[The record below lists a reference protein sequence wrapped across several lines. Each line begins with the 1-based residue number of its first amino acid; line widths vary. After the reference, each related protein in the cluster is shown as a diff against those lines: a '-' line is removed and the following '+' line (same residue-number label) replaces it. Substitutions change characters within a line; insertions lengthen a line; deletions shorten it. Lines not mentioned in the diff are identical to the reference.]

1 MKIIVLNGSP
11 KGDVSVTM
19 QYVHFI
25 QKKFPQHELKIL
37 NISQR
42 INAIENDD
50 AFRGII
56 DEVRSANGVL
66 WAFPLYFLLVPS
78 NYKRFIELIW
88 ERGAEAAFKDK
99 YAASL
104 STSIHF
110 YDHIAHN
117 YINAISDDLDMKF
130 AGGFSASMYDLLE
143 EKERKRLTL
152 FAEHLFDTIEN
163 NVPMPRNFRP
173 LIHSSIEYVPGDVQN
188 KIRVNGQKVVVL
200 TDTKDVGT
208 NLGRMLRQFTG
219 MFSGGIEVVDL
230 NDVDIKG
237 GCTGCIQ
244 CGYDNSCLYGDK
256 DGYIEF
262 FNTTVKSASILVL
275 AGSIKDRYLSSRW
288 KLFFDRSFFNN
299 HVPVMRGKQLGFIIS
314 GPLSQIPNLKQA
326 LEGYFEVQ
334 QAGIVDFVTDEF
346 GDSAEID
353 ALLLSLAQRLIRSA
367 NDGYAKPASFLG
379 VGGKKVARDDIYGQL
394 RFPFRAD
401 HNFYKKNGLYDFPQK
416 DYKSRITNL
425 MMMLMSRIPSI
436 RKEIYTKR
444 MKTEMIK
451 PLQKVLEREL
461 NRKHLQDL

>member
-19 QYVHFI
+19 QYVHFV

-42 INAIENDD
+42 IKAIEKEDK
-50 AFRGII
+50 AFREII
-56 DEVRSANGVL
+56 DEVRSASGVL

-88 ERGAEAAFKDK
+88 ERGAEDAFKDK

-110 YDHIAHN
+110 HDHVAHN
-117 YINAISDDLDMKF
+117 YINAISDDLHMKF
-130 AGGFSASMYDLLE
+130 AGGFSAAMYDLLE
-143 EKERKRLTL
+143 EKERKRLSL
-152 FAEHLFDTIEN
+152 FADHLFDTIEN
-163 NVPMPRNFRP
+163 NMPGSRNFRP
-173 LIHSSIEYVPGDVQN
+173 LIHSSIKYVPGDVKN
-188 KIRVNGQKVVVL
+188 KISVDRQKVVVL
-200 TDTKDVGT
+200 TDSKDEGT

-219 MFSGGIEVVDL
+219 IFSGEVEVIDL
-230 NDVDIKG
+230 NEVDIKG
-237 GCTGCIQ
+237 GCLGCIQ
-244 CGYDNSCLYGDK
+244 CGYDNSCQYGDK
-256 DGYIEF
+256 DGYVEF
-262 FNTTVKSASILVL
+262 FSTTVKSANILVL

-299 HVPVMRGKQLGFIIS
+299 HVPVMTGKQLGFIIS

-334 QAGIVDFVTDEF
+334 QAGIVDFVTDEN

-353 ALLLSLAQRLIRSA
+353 ALLQSLAQRLIRSA
-367 NDGYAKPASFLG
+367 NDGYVKPASFLG
-379 VGGKKVARDDIYGQL
+379 VGGRKIIRDDIYGRL

-416 DYKSRITNL
+416 YYKSRITNS
-425 MMMLMSRIPSI
+425 MMMLLNRIPAM
-436 RKEIYTKR
+436 RKEIYIKR

-451 PLQKVLEREL
+451 PLQKVLERE
-461 NRKHLQDL
+461 